1 MALTALQNQFT
12 ALYHAT
18 ADGIATSPG
27 RVNLIGEHTDYNNG
41 FVLPCA
47 LNFRTQILFK
57 ARNDNRV
64 NVRSLSYPGESDSFM
79 VNEAINTGPSQWGNY
94 VRAVAFV
101 LQRAGFTLTGAD
113 MLISSNVPQGAGLS
127 SSAALELAV
136 GGMFNSL
143 AQLHLNPTQLA
154 VFGQE
159 AENDFM
165 DCQCGIMDQLI
176 SANAQEHHALLI
188 DCQDLSTQLVAM
200 PENLAVVIINS
211 NYPRKLVDSEYNQRR
226 ADCEAAAK
234 KLGVASLR
242 QATLDD
248 IANSTTLTDTERKR
262 ARHVVS
268 ENLRVM
274 AAIPALQQGDLA
286 TLTTLMA
293 QSHASLRNDY
303 EVTVAATD
311 GLVALSQAA
320 LGEKGAARMT
330 GGGFGGAIV
339 CLCLPEAVQALET
352 KVLPQYQQQF
362 GLTADL
368 YVCTAGQGLNV
379 SYF

>member
-18 ADGIATSPG
+18 ADGIATAPG

-154 VFGQE
+154 VFGQA

-176 SANAQEHHALLI
+176 SANAQQHHALLI

-320 LGEKGAARMT
+320 LGGKGAARMT

>member
-18 ADGIATSPG
+18 ADGIATAPG

-352 KVLPQYQQQF
+352 EVLPQYQQQF

>member
-18 ADGIATSPG
+18 ADGIATAPG

>member
-1 MALTALQNQFT
+1 MALTALHNQFT

-18 ADGIATSPG
+18 ADGIATAPG

-57 ARNDNRV
+57 ARNDNLV

-79 VNEAINTGPSQWGNY
+79 VNETINTGPSQWGNY

-101 LQRAGFTLTGAD
+101 LQRAGYTLTGAD

-143 AQLHLNPTQLA
+143 AQLSLSPTQLA
-154 VFGQE
+154 VYGQE

-211 NYPRKLVDSEYNQRR
+211 NYPRKLVESEYNQRR
-226 ADCEAAAK
+226 ADCEAAAQ

-274 AAIPALQQGDLA
+274 AAIPALQQSDLA
-286 TLTTLMA
+286 TLKTLMA
-293 QSHASLRNDY
+293 QSHASLHSDY

-352 KVLPQYQQQF
+352 EVLPKYHQQF